1 MNREIK
7 IGDTTLTY
15 EIQADESTN
24 KSFAVITG
32 AAEGATGAPRTPS

>member
-15 EIQADESTN
+15 EIPTD
-24 KSFAVITG
+24 KRFAVITG
-32 AAEGATGAPRTPS
+32 VAKDATGAPRTPS